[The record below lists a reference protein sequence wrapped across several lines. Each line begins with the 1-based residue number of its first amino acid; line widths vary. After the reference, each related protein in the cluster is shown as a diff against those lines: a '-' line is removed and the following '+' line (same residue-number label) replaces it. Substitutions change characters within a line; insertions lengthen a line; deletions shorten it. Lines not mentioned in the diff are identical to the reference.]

1 MEGKRADQREA
12 AEAAVL
18 TRMLL
23 FGHANHQLRV
33 LVLQQQVAAAAAREQ
48 RFAIELPANAGHR
61 IAEGIAFQHK
71 GFAQFD
77 CLVLWG
83 HYNFGQICNE
93 QMQPAVY

>member
-1 MEGKRADQREA
+1 MLTKGRRF
-12 AEAAVL
+12 AAVL

-48 RFAIELPANAGHR
+48 RFAIELPANAGQR
-61 IAEGIAFQHK
+61 IAVGIAFQHK

-83 HYNFGQICNE
+83 H
-93 QMQPAVY
+93 